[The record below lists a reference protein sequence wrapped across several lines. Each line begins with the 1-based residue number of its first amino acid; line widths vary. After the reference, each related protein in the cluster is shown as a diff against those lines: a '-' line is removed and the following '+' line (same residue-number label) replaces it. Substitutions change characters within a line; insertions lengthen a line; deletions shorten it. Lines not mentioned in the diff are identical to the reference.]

1 MKQRNPKLCIAVVV
15 LPALIMILYGSFN
28 MRQEIITFTSPTK
41 NSETSFPANYSFRH
55 MFNLSIE
62 NEEDEFTAAMIRH
75 REKNR
80 YGKMKTYRVSDS
92 YSKFQVNDSL
102 SCWEDSKFKG
112 TFEANCN
119 FVKKYPIGDSGP
131 YLQEL
136 GLARDFFDF
145 PNPRIPVIVTAAS
158 SNHFMEVQAQMQNL
172 HSVVFPKYKN
182 VKFIFYDIGLSENET
197 EMVKK
202 HCRCEYRLFP
212 FEKYPEHVRILK
224 GYTFKPLIAQI
235 VLNEYGFVLWID
247 ASIRYLTGDLDSL
260 FEMAMKDGIKIIS
273 GGFGV
278 GYRTDPATFKSLR
291 EDPCLFADKNE
302 IQTGFFLIYRT
313 RFTIETIMR
322 PWVSCALTSGCVY
335 FPGSQ
340 DRISCVNQRG
350 LGFCHRFEQSVMS
363 IILWRLYHADFW
375 GVLIPGKFFDVQRDQ
390 TARYFESLDKKNIV

>member
-1 MKQRNPKLCIAVVV
+1 MKQRNQKRFIAVFVFST
-15 LPALIMILYGSFN
+15 PIMMLYSSYIILQD
-28 MRQEIITFTSPTK
+28 MTTFVSPEK
-41 NSETSFPANYSFRH
+41 KSETSFPGNYTFTT
-55 MFNLSIE
+55 MFNLSFE
-62 NEEDEFTAAMIRH
+62 NEEDEFSAAMIRH

-80 YGKMKTYRVSDS
+80 HGHMKTYLVSDS
-92 YSKFQVNDSL
+92 YNTFQVNDSL

-136 GLARDFFDF
+136 GLASDFVDS

-158 SNHFMEVQAQMQNL
+158 SNHFLEVQALMQNV

-182 VKFIFYDIGLSENET
+182 VKFIFYDIGLSVNET

-212 FEKYPEHVRILK
+212 FDKYPEHLKILK

-235 VLNEYGFVLWID
+235 VLNQYGFVMWMD
-247 ASIRYLTGDLDSL
+247 ASVRFRMGDLDSL
-260 FEMAMKDGIKIIS
+260 FQMAMKDGVKIIS
-273 GGFGV
+273 GGLGV
-278 GYRTDPATFKSLR
+278 GYRTDPGTLR
-291 EDPCLFADKNE
+291 FLGEDPCLFADKNE
-302 IQTGFFLIYRT
+302 IQATFFLIYRT

-322 PWVSCALTSGCVY
+322 PWVSCALTSGCMY

-340 DRISCVNQRG
+340 ERISCVNQNG
-350 LGFCHRFEQSVMS
+350 LGFCHRFDQSIMS
-363 IILWRLYHADFW
+363 IILWRLYHADF
-375 GVLIPGKFFDVQRDQ
+375 GRILIPGTFFDVQRDQ
-390 TARYFESLDKKNIV
+390 TARYFESLE

>member
-1 MKQRNPKLCIAVVV
+1 MHVHVAT
-15 LPALIMILYGSFN
+15 ILLVIFPYGSY
-28 MRQEIITFTSPTK
+28 IILQDMTTFVSPEK
-41 NSETSFPANYSFRH
+41 KSETSFPENYTFTT
-55 MFNLSIE
+55 MFNLSFE
-62 NEEDEFTAAMIRH
+62 NGEDEFSAAMIRH

-80 YGKMKTYRVSDS
+80 HGKMNTYRVSDS

-119 FVKKYPIGDSGP
+119 VVKKYPIGDSGP

-145 PNPRIPVIVTAAS
+145 SNPRIPVIVTAAS
-158 SNHFMEVQAQMQNL
+158 SNHFLEVQALMQNV

-182 VKFIFYDIGLSENET
+182 VKFIFYDIGLSVNET

-212 FEKYPEHVRILK
+212 FDKYPEHLKILK

-235 VLNEYGFVLWID
+235 VLNEYGFVMWTD
-247 ASIRYLTGDLDSL
+247 ASVRFRTGELDSL
-260 FEMAMKDGIKIIS
+260 FQMAMKDGVKIIT
-273 GGFGV
+273 GGLGV
-278 GYRTDPATFKSLR
+278 GYRTDPGTLR
-291 EDPCLFADKNE
+291 FLGEDPCLFADKNE
-302 IQTGFFLIYRT
+302 IQATFFLIYRT

-322 PWVSCALTSGCVY
+322 PWVSCALTSGCMY

-340 DRISCVNQRG
+340 ERISCVNQKG
-350 LGFCHRFEQSVMS
+350 LGFCHRFDQSIMS
-363 IILWRLYHADFW
+363 IILWRLYHADF
-375 GVLIPGKFFDVQRDQ
+375 GRILIPGTFFDVQRDH
-390 TARYFESLDKKNIV
+390 TARYFESLE